1 MLKIHTSAAI
11 WEWQSISLKRSISL
25 RCCGLALFSK
35 CVYKNS
41 FLQICGYLFVPV
53 HIFISFHWNS
63 PLISSCNERQKAFR
77 NLVMHL
83 QKSCSSPCLSRGDNS
98 GTKLKTL
105 GTGGGGNGL
114 SLIILSG
121 FKSASHVHGLVH
133 GRKLRPNWR
142 STLAK
147 MATRERRHG
156 TITSRLL
163 SAKSSYKIKPEKT

>member
-105 GTGGGGNGL
+105 GTGGGGGQWALVDNIIWFQERFSRTRPCTRQEATSKLKIYAGQNGY
-114 SLIILSG
+114 
-121 FKSASHVHGLVH
+121 K
-133 GRKLRPNWR
+133 
-142 STLAK
+142 
-147 MATRERRHG
+147 REEAWYH
-156 TITSRLL
+156 
-163 SAKSSYKIKPEKT
+163 YV